1 MMSTA
6 STTARSFT
14 SSITFAKGF
23 GERREIGTMRGEKLI
38 PCCNVMTKWT
48 MRDDESKDDKCE
60 YIVTV
65 NKGDGKVKD
74 ISVPK
79 PELSEDD
86 REILDKV
93 FERFDI
99 TKKSDREWHVR
110 HFIENRWRKAAEKMA
125 KELAKKNGW
134 EYWDGKL

>member
-1 MMSTA
+1 
-6 STTARSFT
+6 
-14 SSITFAKGF
+14 
-23 GERREIGTMRGEKLI
+23 MRGEKPI

-48 MRDDESKDDKCE
+48 WSNDESKAEKCE
-60 YIVTV
+60 YIVCVT
-65 NKGDGKVKD
+65 KGDGKTKD

-79 PELSEDD
+79 PTLSKEDC
-86 REILDKV
+86 EILEMV

-99 TKKSDREWHVR
+99 TKKSDRERNVR